1 MLFEEYD
8 THFFGDDETLDF
20 IEFSLSNVI
29 RRKYRYDDSLQLR
42 VTTERPLDAYIINYL
57 RKTHDFMI
65 YVTYGTRDCGCWS
78 FCNGKEISASLNHHR
93 RDMYGSR
100 SYKKFVD
107 KENLLMDV
115 TYNLLHGMSY
125 KGLVDIA
132 KLADVEENLLIQKC
146 YLVDPVYEYQVYE
159 YQDIVLD
166 EETSAENSRK
176 YLEFCKANKNMVE
189 NVDPEKQ
196 SILESW
202 QEPIFFNADKENV
215 IKLLS
220 SGDLEVCWYWH
231 LTVYEYA
238 ALALPEIQRRLKARD
253 ESVLSRLEHICFLL
267 DIDDVSSYKDL
278 LIKSRNFGE

>member
-8 THFFGDDETLDF
+8 THFFGDSETLDF
-20 IEFSLSNVI
+20 IESSLLNVV
-29 RRKYRYDDSLQLR
+29 RSKYRYDDNLQLR
-42 VTTERPLDAYIINYL
+42 LTTERPLEAYIINYL
-57 RKTHDFMI
+57 RKSHDFMI

-93 RDMYGSR
+93 RDMYGPR

-176 YLEFCKANKNMVE
+176 YLEFCKANKNMIALE
-189 NVDPEKQ
+189 NN
-196 SILESW
+196 ICGYCH
-202 QEPIFFNADKENV
+202 
-215 IKLLS
+215 LLC
-220 SGDLEVCWYWH
+220 EEC
-231 LTVYEYA
+231 EYGGNDTG
-238 ALALPEIQRRLKARD
+238 LYHQRCQAVLLGKCDRFHRSRQIRRHGRVGQ
-253 ESVLSRLEHICFLL
+253 ESV
-267 DIDDVSSYKDL
+267 
-278 LIKSRNFGE
+278 